1 MSLAWYP
8 QFTARSPMFE
18 PLRAA
23 AGELR
28 LPDWPRCAD
37 LNRLIAAGGAVTN
50 SAGRPLQFVE
60 QPLRQAAFEDGF
72 EPRIFL
78 RGEVQFRH
86 RNWHDLCNALVW
98 LTFPRA
104 KAALNAR
111 HFHELERQRASG
123 AQNRGAAQD
132 ALTLFDEGGVIVVTA
147 DPVLGTLLT
156 GHEWKKLFWR
166 QRARID
172 AHMRFYLFGHALYE
186 KALQPFAGITGR
198 GVLFEM
204 PQEFFALPLA
214 RQLDDLD
221 SRLAAC
227 IADPARLVATRE
239 LAAVPLLGI
248 PGWCGDNERAEYYDN
263 AAYFR
268 PLRGAAR
275 LPVPGRR

>member
-1 MSLAWYP
+1 
-8 QFTARSPMFE
+8 MFE

-23 AGELR
+23 AGELH
-28 LPDWPRCAD
+28 LPDWPGCTD

-147 DPVLGTLLT
+147 DPVLGSLLT
-156 GHEWKKLFWR
+156 GHEWKELFWR
-166 QRARID
+166 QRARVD

-227 IADPARLVATRE
+227 IADSARLVATRE
-239 LAAVPLLGI
+239 LAPVPLLGI
-248 PGWCGDNERAEYYDN
+248 PGWYGDNEREEYYDN
-263 AAYFR
+263 TAYFR
-268 PLRGAAR
+268 PLRGMAR
-275 LPVPGRR
+275 QPVPGRR